1 MQPRICALPL
11 GSQNRKHKCEAVLE
25 VLQVR
30 NGPDDTGTAQLAAA
44 TIIRLYQEENPK
56 MLPMVKALLASQGLQ
71 T

>member
-1 MQPRICALPL
+1 MW
-11 GSQNRKHKCEAVLE
+11 EAVLG

-44 TIIRLYQEENPK
+44 TIIRLYQEENSE